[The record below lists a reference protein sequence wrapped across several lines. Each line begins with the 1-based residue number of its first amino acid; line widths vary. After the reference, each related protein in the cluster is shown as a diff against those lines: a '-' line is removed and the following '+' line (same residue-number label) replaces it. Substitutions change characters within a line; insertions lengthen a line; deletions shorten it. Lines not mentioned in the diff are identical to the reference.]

1 MNILHLILTIIPA
14 ICFGG
19 CVIPQVLR
27 LRKTGSARDISF
39 VFISVLF
46 LGVTSV
52 LILMFITP
60 NSWWV
65 KGQQL
70 INFAG
75 STTLWIW
82 VLIYKSRDK
91 RKYANMRKNLR
102 IMKGR

>member
-1 MNILHLILTIIPA
+1 MNIFHLILTIIPA

-19 CVIPQVLR
+19 CAIPQVLR

-39 VFISVLF
+39 VFTSVLL

-65 KGQQL
+65 KVQQL

-75 STTLWIW
+75 TSILWVY
-82 VLIYKSRDK
+82 VLVYKVRDK
-91 RKYANMRKNLR
+91 RRCGVHQL
-102 IMKGR
+102 